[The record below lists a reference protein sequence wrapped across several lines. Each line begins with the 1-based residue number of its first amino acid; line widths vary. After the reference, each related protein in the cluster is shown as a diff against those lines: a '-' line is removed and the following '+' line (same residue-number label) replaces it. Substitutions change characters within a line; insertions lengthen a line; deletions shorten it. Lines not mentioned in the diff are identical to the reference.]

1 MARQSRK
8 AKIETQVEA
17 ASIAVLEN
25 EAVNEVGSEVSIVNA
40 VVKEGSLEV
49 FSTGDYTFEYN
60 LLASGTC
67 YPVLKVKND
76 IFFSGWECKDLA
88 SAEALLISLYYQL
101 TGVLKGSLA
110 SIRPSLLAKHPL
122 SDLIYTANN
131 AATLSESFDTQ
142 GNRTDLYR
150 VVVNPHGWT
159 LSGNTRLETLKNI
172 EKTTGIQQQ
181 VHAVV
186 TDGIDD
192 IEVILGGN
200 TQREKTG
207 LDKFNEAIV
216 RSGASES
223 DKRYWTIVRETY
235 IREGFGGGGTFD
247 AMAAVKKYVDKNPG
261 SHFADNLTE
270 IAKSNETIAY
280 DLMRLQQATQS
291 KDGDTLAPQQ
301 AITELGKKL
310 SKMARIKNA
319 EPVNLEQVYEDIH
332 LDTADIRRHYT
343 GETLT
348 EISRVLMD
356 STPEI
361 RTQLI
366 EAKQN
371 GDKQKLSVL
380 KAQLERPVTSDT
392 AGKKGDDAEGDDA
405 EGDEADSKY
414 PDWNSLNDS
423 DSVTES
429 VPDVDHSQKEYNKE
443 MRKAGYGEDGCWLLN
458 KKTAESLLE
467 AIGGVADVDPFAE
480 RGQNLKADRY
490 ILATER
496 PLELKEWGGGAHDG
510 GEGLRVATSLPVVE
524 GLVSSATE
532 IFKRI
537 ESMEIREAA
546 FVVEANAI
554 FYPRLAT
561 YFKAIP
567 MAWVVVSREN
577 ALEATEGFGF
587 EPSAYLKSNAR
598 FKNVTADNWNEAKRA
613 YLIVYFGNNYDRF
626 EKSCGKYG
634 VICYNKKAAL
644 AKSVA
649 LDWEETSQGDLTANH
664 DGSLYE
670 VQKIG
675 DTYFLSVDSK
685 RQADGF
691 KKLQH
696 AQGAAILDS
705 LGL

>member
-1 MARQSRK
+1 MARQSKK
-8 AKIETQVEA
+8 AKIQSEA
-17 ASIAVLEN
+17 ESASIAVLDN
-25 EAVNEVGSEVSIVNA
+25 EPVKQSESELLTVDA
-40 VVKEGSLEV
+40 VVKAESVEI
-49 FSTGDYTFEYN
+49 FNTGDYTFEYT
-60 LLASGTC
+60 LLGSGTC
-67 YPVLKVKND
+67 YPVLKVKD
-76 IFFSGWECKDLA
+76 EIFFSGWECKDLA
-88 SAEALLISLYYQL
+88 SAEALLISLYYQI
-101 TGVLKGSLA
+101 TGVLKGSMA
-110 SIRPSLLAKHPL
+110 SIRSHLLAKHPL

-131 AATLSESFDTQ
+131 AATLSESFDSQ
-142 GNRTDLYR
+142 GNRTDLFR
-150 VVVNPHGWT
+150 VVVNQHGWA
-159 LSGNTRLETLKNI
+159 LSGNTRLETIKNI
-172 EKTTGIQQQ
+172 ERATGIQQQ
-181 VHAVV
+181 VHAVI
-186 TDGIDD
+186 TDGTND
-192 IEVILGGN
+192 IQVILGGN

-207 LDKFNEAIV
+207 QDKFNEAIV

-247 AMAAVKKYVDKNPG
+247 AMAAVKKYVDKNPD
-261 SHFADNLTE
+261 SPFASNLSE

-280 DLMRLQQATQS
+280 DLMKLQQATQG

-301 AITELGKKL
+301 AIAQLGQKL

-319 EPVNLEQVYEDIH
+319 EPVNLEQVYEGIH

-348 EISRVLMD
+348 EISRVLME

-366 EAKQN
+366 EAKRD
-371 GDKQKLSVL
+371 GDKQKLSIL
-380 KAQLERPVTSDT
+380 KSQLENPQDENN
-392 AGKKGDDAEGDDA
+392 AEDDG
-405 EGDEADSKY
+405 S
-414 PDWNSLNDS
+414 PDWNSLNDLES
-423 DSVTES
+423 ATETVAPVS
-429 VPDVDHSQKEYNKE
+429 VPVPDAEDSQKEYNKE
-443 MRKAGYGEDGCWLLN
+443 MRKAGYGEDSCWILN
-458 KKTAESLLE
+458 QKTAESLLE
-467 AIGGVADVDPFAE
+467 AIGGVADVDPYAE

-490 ILATER
+490 ILATEK
-496 PLELKEWGGGAHDG
+496 PSEMKDWGGGTHDG
-510 GEGLRVATSLPVVE
+510 NEGLRVATSLPAVE
-524 GLVSSATE
+524 GLVPTATE
-532 IFKRI
+532 LFKRI
-537 ESMEIREAA
+537 ESKEIREAA
-546 FVVEANAI
+546 FVVEANAL

-613 YLIVYFGNNYDRF
+613 YLIVYFGKEYDRF
-626 EKSCGKYG
+626 ERACGKYG
-634 VICYNKKAAL
+634 VTCYNTKAAL
-644 AKSVA
+644 AKSVS
-649 LDWEETSQGDLTANH
+649 LDWEETSRGGDLTANH

-675 DTYFLSVDSK
+675 ETFFLSVDGK

-696 AQGAAILDS
+696 AQGAAVLDS

>member
-1 MARQSRK
+1 MAARK
-8 AKIETQVEA
+8 SKQAKIESQVEA
-17 ASIAVLEN
+17 ASIAILEN
-25 EAVNEVGSEVSIVNA
+25 EAESEVS
-40 VVKEGSLEV
+40 VVDVEVKAESLEI

-60 LLASGTC
+60 LLPSGTC
-67 YPVLKVKND
+67 YPVLKVKGD

-88 SAEALLISLYYQL
+88 SAEALLISLYYQI
-101 TGVLKGSLA
+101 TGVLKGSIA

-131 AATLSESFDTQ
+131 TATISESFEAQ
-142 GNRTDLYR
+142 GNRTDLFR
-150 VVVNPHGWT
+150 VVVNPHGWA

-172 EKTTGIQQQ
+172 EKATGIPQQ

-186 TDGIDD
+186 TDGNND

-207 LDKFNEAIV
+207 QDKFNEAIV

-247 AMAAVKKYVDKNPG
+247 AMAAVRKYVDKNPG
-261 SHFADNLTE
+261 SPFADNLTE

-280 DLMRLQQATQS
+280 DLMRLQQATQG

-301 AITELGKKL
+301 AIAQLGQKL
-310 SKMARIKNA
+310 SKMARVKNA
-319 EPVNLEQVYEDIH
+319 EPVNLEQVYEGIH

-348 EISRVLMD
+348 EISRVLMESSPD
-356 STPEI
+356 I
-361 RTQLI
+361 RSQLI
-366 EAKQN
+366 AAKQD
-371 GDKQKLSVL
+371 GDKQKLSIL
-380 KAQLERPVTSDT
+380 KAQLENPQTED
-392 AGKKGDDAEGDDA
+392 GD
-405 EGDEADSKY
+405 S
-414 PDWNSLNDS
+414 PDWNRLNDS
-423 DSVTES
+423 EAATEAATEAVTAVTAPVTDAE
-429 VPDVDHSQKEYNKE
+429 DSQKEYNKE

-458 KKTAESLLE
+458 RQTAESLLE

-490 ILATER
+490 ILATEN
-496 PLELKEWGGGAHDG
+496 PLDLKEWGGGVHDG

-567 MAWVVVSREN
+567 MAWVVVSRES

-613 YLIVYFGNNYDRF
+613 YLIVYFGKEYDRF
-626 EKSCGKYG
+626 ERACGKYG

-649 LDWEETSQGDLTANH
+649 LDWETNSQGDLTANH
-664 DGSLYE
+664 EGSLYE
-670 VQKIG
+670 IQKIG
-675 DTYFLSVDSK
+675 DTYFLSVDAI
-685 RQADGF
+685 RQPDGF
-691 KKLQH
+691 KKIQH

-705 LGL
+705 LGF

>member
-1 MARQSRK
+1 MARKSKQ
-8 AKIETQVEA
+8 AKIDTQIEA

-25 EAVNEVGSEVSIVNA
+25 ESGNEAKSVVDVAVKA
-40 VVKEGSLEV
+40 DSLEV

-67 YPVLKVKND
+67 YPVLKVKNN

-101 TGVLKGSLA
+101 TGVLRGSMA

-122 SDLIYTANN
+122 SDLIYTDSNTS
-131 AATLSESFDTQ
+131 TLSDSFDVQ
-142 GNRTDLYR
+142 GNRTDLFR

-172 EKTTGIQQQ
+172 EKATGIQQQ

-186 TDGIDD
+186 TDGTND

-207 LDKFNEAIV
+207 QDKFNEAIV
-216 RSGASES
+216 RSGADES
-223 DKRYWTIVRETY
+223 DRRYWTIVRETY

-247 AMAAVKKYVDKNPG
+247 AMAAVKKYVDKNPE
-261 SHFADNLTE
+261 SAFANNLSE

-280 DLMRLQQATQS
+280 DLMKLQQVTQT
-291 KDGDTLAPQQ
+291 KDGNTLAPQE
-301 AITELGKKL
+301 AIAQLGQKL

-319 EPVNLEQVYEDIH
+319 EPVNLDQVYEGIH

-348 EISRVLMD
+348 EISRVLME

-361 RTQLI
+361 RTKLI
-366 EAKQN
+366 EAKQD
-371 GDKQKLSVL
+371 GDKQKLSLL
-380 KAQLERPVTSDT
+380 KAQLENPQTDDNT
-392 AGKKGDDAEGDDA
+392 EEGEDGDC
-405 EGDEADSKY
+405 
-414 PDWNSLNDS
+414 PDWNRLNDS
-423 DSVTES
+423 EATDNAVTAVTAVT
-429 VPDVDHSQKEYNKE
+429 VPVTVPVADGEDSQKEYNKE

-458 KKTAESLLE
+458 QKTADSLLE

-496 PLELKEWGGGAHDG
+496 PFDLKEWGGGAHDG
-510 GEGLRVATSLPVVE
+510 GEGLKVATSLPAVE

-532 IFKRI
+532 LFKRI

-561 YFKAIP
+561 YFKSIP

-598 FKNVTADNWNEAKRA
+598 FKNVTANNWNEAKRA
-613 YLIVYFGNNYDRF
+613 YLIVYFGENYDRF
-626 EKSCGKYG
+626 ETSCGKYG

-664 DGSLYE
+664 EGSLYE
-670 VQKIG
+670 IQKIG
-675 DTYFLSVDSK
+675 DTFFLSVDAK
-685 RQADGF
+685 RQPDGF

>member
-1 MARQSRK
+1 MARQSK
-8 AKIETQVEA
+8 KVKTQT

-25 EAVNEVGSEVSIVNA
+25 EPVNQPEDVEVKAE
-40 VVKEGSLEV
+40 SLEI

-60 LLASGTC
+60 LLPSGTC
-67 YPVLKVKND
+67 YPVLKVKGD

-88 SAEALLISLYYQL
+88 SAEALLISLYYQI
-101 TGVLKGSLA
+101 TGVLKGSMA

-131 AATLSESFDTQ
+131 TSTLLESFEAQ
-142 GNRTDLYR
+142 GNRTDLFR
-150 VVVNPHGWT
+150 VVVNPHGWA

-172 EKTTGIQQQ
+172 EKATGIPQQ

-186 TDGIDD
+186 TDGNND

-207 LDKFNEAIV
+207 QDKFNEAIV
-216 RSGASES
+216 RSGANES

-247 AMAAVKKYVDKNPG
+247 AMAAVKKFVDKNPG
-261 SHFADNLTE
+261 SPFADNLSE

-280 DLMRLQQATQS
+280 DLMKLQQATQD

-319 EPVNLEQVYEDIH
+319 EPVNLEQVYEGIH
-332 LDTADIRRHYT
+332 LDTAEIRRYYT

-348 EISRVLMD
+348 EISRVLME
-356 STPEI
+356 STEAI
-361 RTQLI
+361 RAQLI
-366 EAKQN
+366 AAKKD

-380 KAQLERPVTSDT
+380 KAQLENPQTEDVENNEDGAS
-392 AGKKGDDAEGDDA
+392 
-405 EGDEADSKY
+405 
-414 PDWNSLNDS
+414 PDWNSLNDLES
-423 DSVTES
+423 ETEDAVTAVT
-429 VPDVDHSQKEYNKE
+429 VPDPDYSQKEYNKE
-443 MRKAGYGEDGCWLLN
+443 MRKAGYSEDNCWLLN
-458 KKTAESLLE
+458 QKTAESLLR

-613 YLIVYFGNNYDRF
+613 YLIVYFGENYDRF
-626 EKSCGKYG
+626 ETSCGKYG

-644 AKSVA
+644 AKSIA

-664 DGSLYE
+664 EGSLYE
-670 VQKIG
+670 IQKIG
-675 DTYFLSVDSK
+675 DTYFLSVDAK
-685 RQADGF
+685 RQPDGF
-691 KKLQH
+691 KKLEH

>member
-1 MARQSRK
+1 MAARK
-8 AKIETQVEA
+8 SKQAKIESQVEA

-25 EAVNEVGSEVSIVNA
+25 EAESEVS
-40 VVKEGSLEV
+40 VVDVEVEAESLEI
-49 FSTGDYTFEYN
+49 FSTGDYTFEYV
-60 LLASGTC
+60 LLPSGTC
-67 YPVLKVKND
+67 YPVLKVKGD

-101 TGVLKGSLA
+101 TGVLKGSTA

-131 AATLSESFDTQ
+131 TATISESFEAQ
-142 GNRTDLYR
+142 GNRTDLFR
-150 VVVNPHGWT
+150 VVVNPHGWA

-172 EKTTGIQQQ
+172 EKATGIQQQ

-186 TDGIDD
+186 TDGNND

-207 LDKFNEAIV
+207 QDKFNEAIV

-247 AMAAVKKYVDKNPG
+247 AMAAVRKYVDKNPG
-261 SHFADNLTE
+261 SPFADNLSE

-280 DLMRLQQATQS
+280 DLMRLQQATQG

-301 AITELGKKL
+301 AIAQLGQKL

-319 EPVNLEQVYEDIH
+319 EPVNLEQVYEGIH

-348 EISRVLMD
+348 EISRVLME
-356 STPEI
+356 STPDI
-361 RTQLI
+361 RSQLI
-366 EAKQN
+366 AAKQD
-371 GDKQKLSVL
+371 GDKQKLSLL
-380 KAQLERPVTSDT
+380 KAQLENPQTED
-392 AGKKGDDAEGDDA
+392 GD
-405 EGDEADSKY
+405 S
-414 PDWNSLNDS
+414 PDWNRLNDS
-423 DSVTES
+423 EAATEAVTEA
-429 VPDVDHSQKEYNKE
+429 VTAVTAPVADAEDSQKEYNKE

-458 KKTAESLLE
+458 RQTADSLLE

-480 RGQNLKADRY
+480 KGQNLKADRY

-496 PLELKEWGGGAHDG
+496 PLDLKEWGGGVHDG

-546 FVVEANAI
+546 FVVEASAI
-554 FYPRLAT
+554 FYTRLAT

-567 MAWVVVSREN
+567 MAWVVVSRES
-577 ALEATEGFGF
+577 ASEATEGFGF

-613 YLIVYFGNNYDRF
+613 YLIVYFGKEYDRF
-626 EKSCGKYG
+626 ERACGKYG

-664 DGSLYE
+664 EGSLYE
-670 VQKIG
+670 IQKIG
-675 DTYFLSVDSK
+675 DTYFLSVDAK
-685 RQADGF
+685 RQPDGF